1 MRPNVILAILLIA
14 AGISAF
20 VYQSFTYKTREKV
33 IDLGAVQVTADR
45 TKTIPIPP
53 LIGVVAI
60 VGGVVLL
67 VFNGRKG

>member
-1 MRPNVILAILLIA
+1 MRPNIIIAILLIA

-33 IDLGAVQVTADR
+33 IDLGSVQVMADR

-60 VGGVVLL
+60 VGGIILL
-67 VFNGRKG
+67 GIEGRKR

>member
-1 MRPNVILAILLIA
+1 MRPNIIIAILLIA

-33 IDLGAVQVTADR
+33 VDLGSVQVTADR
-45 TKTIPIPP
+45 TKTVPIPP

-60 VGGVVLL
+60 VGGIVLL
-67 VFNGRKG
+67 VIDGRKN